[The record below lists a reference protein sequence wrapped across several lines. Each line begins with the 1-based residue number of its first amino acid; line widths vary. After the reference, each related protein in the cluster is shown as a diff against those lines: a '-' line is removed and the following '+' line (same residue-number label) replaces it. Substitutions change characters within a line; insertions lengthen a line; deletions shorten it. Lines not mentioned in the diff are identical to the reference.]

1 MSGGDKVI
9 RLTSQQGFADQWNN
23 DTAPK
28 TLSLVDFTIPSG
40 LVVNMKKS
48 YISFNSSLSNTSG
61 EVVNASWWLNTDAN
75 EQFNVPNSALIRNC
89 SISASSVGQMESI
102 IRQDSLGC
110 GIWGL
115 AHTAEEAKSDM
126 NTLSAYNN
134 GAGDGVYTS
143 LNLDRITNNVT
154 NDGSTI
160 MTGLNGAALT
170 SSNID
175 RDLKVPLKDIFGIGS
190 VEDFDTSKWG
200 EVEIHCETN
209 FKLLKSK
216 QWGGD
221 ENTKFGFDGSTPQ
234 GIMEPLTLV
243 AIGDTVT
250 TVTTGNAYGEWEN
263 TLPFYVGQS
272 VSLSADSTEA
282 NPPDDERG
290 VIASIQFQTDN
301 TANPPTGGNKVI
313 ITFVDPIYT
322 AAIANT
328 QLSDI
333 LVKAVVD
340 DADLVNTINRAELVL
355 YVSDETDTADAYEYM
370 TYTSEQD
377 NGNGLSSFNR
387 GYMIEPEAENV
398 MVACINDSQI
408 LPNRTIESYRYSI
421 DNDEQTGNRD
431 IVSNSP
437 LHYDRLQ
444 RCLNVSAQIPFKN
457 AQLKFY
463 RQTETQAD
471 AYSSPITM
479 ICETLQTN
487 GQSRMLNLS
496 IECTG
501 GLQQIILYKQIP
513 RQISI

>member
-9 RLTSQQGFADQWNN
+9 RLTSQQGFADQWTNA
-23 DTAPK
+23 TAPK

-40 LVVNMKKS
+40 LVINMKKS
-48 YISFNSSLSNTSG
+48 YIAFNSSLSNTSG
-61 EVVNASWWLNTDAN
+61 EVVNASWWLDTDAT

-134 GAGDGVYTS
+134 GAGSGVYTS

-170 SSNID
+170 SANID
-175 RDLKVPLKDIFGIGS
+175 RDLKVPLKDIFGIGA

-209 FKLLKSK
+209 FKKLKSN

-221 ENTKFGFDGSTPQ
+221 EDTLFGFDGTTPQ
-234 GIMEPLTLV
+234 GIMEPITLA

-250 TVTTGNAYGEWEN
+250 TVTTGNPYGEWEY

-272 VSLSADSTEA
+272 VSLSASSTQA

-290 VIASIQFQTDN
+290 VIASIQFQNDN

-313 ITFVDPIYT
+313 ITFESPIYT

-340 DADLVNTINRAELVL
+340 DGDLVNTINRAELVL

-377 NGNGLSSFNR
+377 NGNGLTSFNR

-398 MVACINDSQI
+398 MIACINDNMI
-408 LPNRTIESYRYSI
+408 LPNRTITSYRYSI

-437 LHYDRLQ
+437 LQYDRLQ

-463 RQTETQAD
+463 KQTNTQEA

-496 IECTG
+496 IESA
-501 GLQQIILYKQIP
+501 GLQQLILYKQIP